1 MSYIFPGLVIGA
13 VYAILGNSITLTYS
27 ATGVLNLATGSM
39 AFVVADTFY
48 YLIEVAGWSL
58 WEAGILSI
66 VIVGPFLGLLLWAA
80 VFRRMEK
87 SDFVVQVVATIGIAV
102 ALPAL
107 VQIAL
112 PTPQVGQAPGIV
124 PHGLFLVH
132 FWFISAT
139 RDQLAAVSG
148 AILCV
153 ILLVLLVDRTRLGL
167 QTRAVVDKPLL
178 AQGRGINTNF
188 VSAVSWV
195 LAGLLIGIGAVLL
208 SPLITLDSS
217 QYTELV
223 VTALSVALVGRFRG
237 LIATAVSGLLLGVA
251 TSLLIGYAP
260 QGNALIQGLGPSLPF
275 FLLTILLVLGWSP
288 VTTRRDTVQAQAGK
302 RLARRVI
309 PAIGGAH
316 AAVAMP
322 TAATG
327 TPSTDLATAGSLAA
341 SNGQTG
347 LSAPEPVA
355 VRAGRTWSSHK
366 RYRMPIP
373 PFAFKAVLMAGLLLI
388 GLFAFTD
395 YWTGIIGVGLAFSVI
410 FLSFTIA
417 TGEGAVLC
425 LGEASFVAV
434 GGFLAGRFFAA
445 SGLPFWAAAIVG
457 VIASGLIG
465 VVVGAIGARLDQIGF
480 ALVTLAFA
488 LFCEQ
493 FAFNIAVFVP
503 SAGVPYPVFT
513 WFGLTAAQTNVLM
526 GFIAFVVI
534 ATIVGFA
541 KRGRLG
547 RAYAAMRGNPLSSES
562 LGLDVR
568 AMRTVVFAIAA
579 AVAGLGGVL
588 LGINEEQI
596 GSVNVALFVGLVWVA
611 VVVTFG
617 VKGSQGAFLAGLVFS
632 IVPAWFSILS
642 SASWVGNLPT
652 VLFGLGA
659 VGLAKQPRGFLA
671 DIEDQLHRLA
681 GRFFILGP
689 PPPGATLAPG
699 PALATASPVGAGSG
713 AVHP

>member
-48 YLIEVAGWSL
+48 YLIEIVHWPL
-58 WEAGILSI
+58 WAAAILS
-66 VIVGPFLGLLLWAA
+66 VGVVSPLLGLLLWGV

-112 PTPQVGQAPGIV
+112 PTGEVGQAPGIV
-124 PHGLFLVH
+124 PNGLYLVH

-139 RDQLAAVSG
+139 RDQLAAVCG
-148 AILCV
+148 AVLCV

-167 QTRAVVDKPLL
+167 QTRAVVDRPLL
-178 AQGRGINTNF
+178 AEGRGINTSV
-188 VSAVSWV
+188 VSAASWV

-208 SPLITLDSS
+208 SPLISLDSG

-223 VTALSVALVGRFRG
+223 VIALSVALVGRFRN

-260 QGNALIQGLGPSLPF
+260 QGNTLIQGLAPSLPF
-275 FLLTILLVLGWSP
+275 FLLTVLLLLGWSP
-288 VTTRRDTVQAQAGK
+288 VTTRRDTVQAQANK
-302 RLARRVI
+302 RLGRRVRPVTA
-309 PAIGGAH
+309 PAGSG
-316 AAVAMP
+316 AAVAVAAHGGASAGTAADP
-322 TAATG
+322 TAVA
-327 TPSTDLATAGSLAA
+327 
-341 SNGQTG
+341 
-347 LSAPEPVA
+347 SAP
-355 VRAGRTWSSHK
+355 RWSGHR
-366 RYRMPIP
+366 RYRLPLP
-373 PFAFKAVLMAGLLLI
+373 PFAFKAILMGGLLLV

-395 YWTGIIGVGLAFSVI
+395 YWTGVIGVGLAFAVI

-457 VIASGLIG
+457 IIASGLVG

-480 ALVTLAFA
+480 ALVTFAFA

-503 SAGVPYPVFT
+503 SAGVPYPTVT
-513 WFGLTAAQTNVLM
+513 WFGLDAAQTNVLM

-534 ATIVGFA
+534 ATLVGLA

-547 RAYAAMRGNPLSSES
+547 RAYAAMRGNAISSES

-568 AMRTVVFAIAA
+568 TMRTAVFAIAA
-579 AVAGLGGVL
+579 AVAGLGGVI
-588 LGINEEQI
+588 LGINDQQL
-596 GSVNVALFVGLVWVA
+596 GSPDVALAVGLVWVA

-617 VKGSQGAFLAGLVFS
+617 VRGPQGAFLAGLVFS
-632 IVPAWFSILS
+632 IIPAWFGIIS
-642 SASWVGNLPT
+642 SAGWVGDVPT
-652 VLFGLGA
+652 LLFGLGA
-659 VGLAKQPRGFLA
+659 IGLAKQPRGFLA
-671 DIEDQLHRLA
+671 GIEDQLLGLA
-681 GRFFILGP
+681 ERFFVFGP
-689 PPPGATLAPG
+689 VPRGKDAQPVPAPS
-699 PALATASPVGAGSG
+699 PASPVGAGS
-713 AVHP
+713 AVER

>member
-48 YLIEVAGWSL
+48 YLVEVVHWPL
-58 WEAGILSI
+58 WAAGILS
-66 VIVGPFLGLLLWAA
+66 VGVVSPLLGLLLWGV

-112 PTPQVGQAPGIV
+112 PTGQVGQAPGIV
-124 PHGLFLVH
+124 PNGLYLVH

-139 RDQLAAVSG
+139 RDQLAAVCG
-148 AILCV
+148 AVLCV
-153 ILLVLLVDRTRLGL
+153 VLLVLLVDRTRLGL
-167 QTRAVVDKPLL
+167 QTRAVVDRPLL
-178 AQGRGINTNF
+178 AEGRGINTSV
-188 VSAVSWV
+188 VSAASWV

-208 SPLITLDSS
+208 SPLISLDSS

-223 VTALSVALVGRFRG
+223 VIALSVALVGRFRN

-260 QGNALIQGLGPSLPF
+260 QGNTLIQGLAPSLPF
-275 FLLTILLVLGWSP
+275 FLLTILLLLGWSP
-288 VTTRRDTVQAQAGK
+288 VTTRRDTVQAQANK
-302 RLARRVI
+302 RLGRRVR
-309 PAIGGAH
+309 PATTRAGSG
-316 AAVAMP
+316 AAVATAPAEP
-322 TAATG
+322 TAI
-327 TPSTDLATAGSLAA
+327 A
-341 SNGQTG
+341 SRPG
-347 LSAPEPVA
+347 
-355 VRAGRTWSSHK
+355 WSGHR
-366 RYRMPIP
+366 RYRLPLP
-373 PFAFKAVLMAGLLLI
+373 PFAFKATLMTGLLLV

-395 YWTGIIGVGLAFSVI
+395 YWTGVIGVGLAFAVI

-457 VIASGLIG
+457 VIASGLVG

-503 SAGVPYPVFT
+503 SAGVPYPTVT
-513 WFGLTAAQTNVLM
+513 WFGLDAAQTNVLM

-534 ATIVGFA
+534 ATVVGLA

-547 RAYAAMRGNPLSSES
+547 RAYAAMRGNAISSES

-568 AMRTVVFAIAA
+568 TMRTAVFAIAA
-579 AVAGLGGVL
+579 AVAGLGGVI
-588 LGINEEQI
+588 LGINEQQL
-596 GSVNVALFVGLVWVA
+596 GSPDVALAVGLVWVA

-617 VKGSQGAFLAGLVFS
+617 VRGPQGAFLAGLVFS
-632 IVPAWFSILS
+632 IIPAWFGIIS
-642 SASWVGNLPT
+642 SAGWVGDVPT
-652 VLFGLGA
+652 LLFGLGA
-659 VGLAKQPRGFLA
+659 IGLAKQPRGFLA
-671 DIEDQLHRLA
+671 GIEDQLVGLA
-681 GRFFILGP
+681 ERFFVIGP
-689 PPPGATLAPG
+689 VPRGKEVQPAPV
-699 PALATASPVGAGSG
+699 PAPASPVGAGSA
-713 AVHP
+713 AVDR

>member
-27 ATGVLNLATGSM
+27 ATGVLNLAIGSM

-48 YLIEVAGWSL
+48 YLIEVIHWPL
-58 WEAGILSI
+58 WAAGILSI
-66 VIVGPFLGLLLWAA
+66 GIVSPLLGLLLWGA

-87 SDFVVQVVATIGIAV
+87 SDFVVQVAATVGIAV

-112 PTPQVGQAPGIV
+112 PTNQVGQAPGIV
-124 PHGLFLVH
+124 PNGLYLVH

-139 RDQLAAVSG
+139 RDQLAAVCGSVF
-148 AILCV
+148 CV

-167 QTRAVVDKPLL
+167 QTRAVVDRPLL
-178 AQGRGINTNF
+178 AEGRGINTSV
-188 VSAVSWV
+188 VSATSWV

-208 SPLITLDSS
+208 SPLISLDSG

-223 VTALSVALVGRFRG
+223 VIALSVALVGRFRN
-237 LIATAVSGLLLGVA
+237 LVATTVSGLVLGVA

-260 QGNALIQGLGPSLPF
+260 QGNTLIQGLAPSLPF
-275 FLLTILLVLGWSP
+275 FLLTILLLLGWSP
-288 VTTRRDTVQAQAGK
+288 VTTRRDTVQAQANI
-302 RLARRVI
+302 RLDRRVKLVT
-309 PAIGGAH
+309 ADAGEN
-316 AAVAMP
+316 AAVDKPAEGVASAASVAEP
-322 TAATG
+322 TAVRSRPG
-327 TPSTDLATAGSLAA
+327 WSGRRPYRLPLPS
-341 SNGQTG
+341 
-347 LSAPEPVA
+347 
-355 VRAGRTWSSHK
+355 
-366 RYRMPIP
+366 
-373 PFAFKAVLMAGLLLI
+373 FAFKAILMAGLLLV
-388 GLFAFTD
+388 GLFAFSD
-395 YWTGIIGVGLAFSVI
+395 YWTGVIGVGLAFAVI

-434 GGFLAGRFFAA
+434 GGFLAGRLFAA

-457 VIASGLIG
+457 VIASGLVG

-503 SAGVPYPVFT
+503 SAGVPYPAAT
-513 WFGLTAAQTNVLM
+513 WFGLDVAQTNVLM
-526 GFIAFVVI
+526 GFIAFVAI
-534 ATIVGFA
+534 ATLVGLA

-547 RAYAAMRGNPLSSES
+547 RAYAAMRGNAISSES

-568 AMRTVVFAIAA
+568 TMRTAVFAIAA
-579 AVAGLGGVL
+579 AVAGLGGVI
-588 LGINEEQI
+588 LGINEQQL
-596 GSVNVALFVGLVWVA
+596 GSPDVALAVGLVWMA

-617 VKGSQGAFLAGLVFS
+617 VRGPQGAFLAGLVFS
-632 IVPAWFSILS
+632 IVPAWLSFVS
-642 SASWVGNLPT
+642 SAGWVGDVPT
-652 VLFGLGA
+652 LLFGLGA
-659 VGLAKQPRGFLA
+659 VGLAKRPRGFLA
-671 DIEDQLHRLA
+671 GIEDQLLGWA
-681 GRFFILGP
+681 ERFFVLGP
-689 PPPGATLAPG
+689 LPRGNEAQPAPAPSPP
-699 PALATASPVGAGSG
+699 SPVGAGNAPVG
-713 AVHP
+713 R

>member
-48 YLIEVAGWSL
+48 YLIEVVHWPL
-58 WEAGILSI
+58 WAAGILS
-66 VIVGPFLGLLLWAA
+66 VGVVSPLLGLLLWGA

-112 PTPQVGQAPGIV
+112 PTGQIGQAPGIV
-124 PHGLFLVH
+124 PNGLYLVH

-139 RDQLAAVSG
+139 RDQLAAVCG
-148 AILCV
+148 AVLCV
-153 ILLVLLVDRTRLGL
+153 VLLVLLVDRTRLGL
-167 QTRAVVDKPLL
+167 QTRAVVDRPLL
-178 AQGRGINTNF
+178 AEGRGINTSV
-188 VSAVSWV
+188 VSAASWV

-208 SPLITLDSS
+208 SPLISLDSS

-223 VTALSVALVGRFRG
+223 VIALSVALVGRFRN
-237 LIATAVSGLLLGVA
+237 LVATAVSGLLLGVA

-260 QGNALIQGLGPSLPF
+260 QGNTLIQGLAPSLPF
-275 FLLTILLVLGWSP
+275 FLLTILLLLGWSP
-288 VTTRRDTVQAQAGK
+288 VTTRRDTVQAQANK
-302 RLARRVI
+302 RLGRRVR
-309 PAIGGAH
+309 PVTERAGADTG
-316 AAVAMP
+316 VAMP
-322 TAATG
+322 AVDGDASVDGVVEPTAA
-327 TPSTDLATAGSLAA
+327 PSRPG
-341 SNGQTG
+341 
-347 LSAPEPVA
+347 
-355 VRAGRTWSSHK
+355 WSGHR
-366 RYRMPIP
+366 RYRLPLP
-373 PFAFKAVLMAGLLLI
+373 PFALKAILMAGLLLV

-395 YWTGIIGVGLAFSVI
+395 YWTGVIGVGLAFAVI

-445 SGLPFWAAAIVG
+445 SGLPFWAAALVG
-457 VIASGLIG
+457 VIASGLVG

-503 SAGVPYPVFT
+503 SAGVPYPAVT
-513 WFGLTAAQTNVLM
+513 WFGLDAAQTNVLM

-534 ATIVGFA
+534 ATLVGLA

-547 RAYAAMRGNPLSSES
+547 RAYAAMRGNAISSES

-568 AMRTVVFAIAA
+568 TMRTAVFAIAA
-579 AVAGLGGVL
+579 AVAGLGGVI
-588 LGINEEQI
+588 LGINEQQL
-596 GSVNVALFVGLVWVA
+596 GSPDVALAVGLVWVA

-617 VKGSQGAFLAGLVFS
+617 VRGPQGAFLAGLVFS
-632 IVPAWFSILS
+632 IIPAWFGILS
-642 SASWVGNLPT
+642 SAGWVGDVPT
-652 VLFGLGA
+652 LLFGLGA
-659 VGLAKQPRGFLA
+659 IGLAKQPRGFLA
-671 DIEDQLHRLA
+671 GIEDQLLGLA
-681 GRFFILGP
+681 ERFFVLGP
-689 PPPGATLAPG
+689 LPRAKVGQPAPA
-699 PALATASPVGAGSG
+699 PSPASPVSAGSAAG
-713 AVHP
+713 APGTAVER

>member
-1 MSYIFPGLVIGA
+1 
-13 VYAILGNSITLTYS
+13 
-27 ATGVLNLATGSM
+27 
-39 AFVVADTFY
+39 
-48 YLIEVAGWSL
+48 
-58 WEAGILSI
+58 
-66 VIVGPFLGLLLWAA
+66 
-80 VFRRMEK
+80 MEK

-112 PTPQVGQAPGIV
+112 PTGQIGQAPGIV
-124 PHGLFLVH
+124 PNGLYLVH

-139 RDQLAAVSG
+139 RDQLAAVCG
-148 AILCV
+148 AVLCV
-153 ILLVLLVDRTRLGL
+153 VLLVLLVDRTRLGL
-167 QTRAVVDKPLL
+167 QTRAVVDRPLL
-178 AQGRGINTNF
+178 AEGRGINTSV
-188 VSAVSWV
+188 VSAASWV

-208 SPLITLDSS
+208 SPLISLDSG

-223 VTALSVALVGRFRG
+223 VIALSVALVGRFRN
-237 LIATAVSGLLLGVA
+237 LVATAVSGLLLGVA

-260 QGNALIQGLGPSLPF
+260 QGNTLIQGLAPSLPF
-275 FLLTILLVLGWSP
+275 FLLTILLLLGWSP
-288 VTTRRDTVQAQAGK
+288 VTTRRDTVEAQANK
-302 RLARRVI
+302 RLGRRVR
-309 PAIGGAH
+309 PLTARAGAD
-316 AAVAMP
+316 AAVAIAAANGDASAAREAEP
-322 TAATG
+322 TAV
-327 TPSTDLATAGSLAA
+327 PSRPGWS
-341 SNGQTG
+341 
-347 LSAPEPVA
+347 
-355 VRAGRTWSSHK
+355 GRR
-366 RYRMPIP
+366 RYRLPLP

-395 YWTGIIGVGLAFSVI
+395 YWTGVIGAGMAFAVI

-457 VIASGLIG
+457 VIASGLVG

-503 SAGVPYPVFT
+503 SAGVPYPAVT
-513 WFGLTAAQTNVLM
+513 WFGLDAAQTNVLM

-534 ATIVGFA
+534 ATLVGLA

-547 RAYAAMRGNPLSSES
+547 RAYAAMRGNAISSES

-568 AMRTVVFAIAA
+568 TMRTAVFAIAA
-579 AVAGLGGVL
+579 GVAGLGGVI
-588 LGINEEQI
+588 LGINEQQL
-596 GSVNVALFVGLVWVA
+596 GAPDVALAVGLVWVA

-617 VKGSQGAFLAGLVFS
+617 VRGPQGAFLAGLVFS
-632 IVPAWFSILS
+632 IIPAWFGIIS
-642 SASWVGNLPT
+642 SAGWVGDLPT
-652 VLFGLGA
+652 LLFGLGA
-659 VGLAKQPRGFLA
+659 IGLAKQPRGFLA
-671 DIEDQLHRLA
+671 GIEDQLLGLA
-681 GRFFILGP
+681 ERFFVLGP
-689 PPPGATLAPG
+689 VPRGKEVQPVPAPS
-699 PALATASPVGAGSG
+699 PASPVGAGS
-713 AVHP
+713 ATVER

>member
-48 YLIEVAGWSL
+48 YLIEVVHWSL
-58 WEAGILSI
+58 WAAGIMS
-66 VIVGPFLGLLLWAA
+66 VGVVSPLLGLLLWAA

-112 PTPQVGQAPGIV
+112 PTGQVGQAPGIV
-124 PHGLFLVH
+124 PNGLYLVH

-139 RDQLAAVSG
+139 RDQLAAVCG
-148 AILCV
+148 AVLCV
-153 ILLVLLVDRTRLGL
+153 VLLVLLVDRTRLGL
-167 QTRAVVDKPLL
+167 QTRAVVDRPLL
-178 AQGRGINTNF
+178 AEGRGINTSV
-188 VSAVSWV
+188 VSAASWV

-208 SPLITLDSS
+208 SPLISLDSG

-223 VTALSVALVGRFRG
+223 VIALSVALVGRFRN
-237 LIATAVSGLLLGVA
+237 LVATAVSGLLLGVA

-260 QGNALIQGLGPSLPF
+260 QSNTLIQGLAPSLPF
-275 FLLTILLVLGWSP
+275 FLLTILLLLGWSP
-288 VTTRRDTVQAQAGK
+288 VTTRRDTVQAQANK
-302 RLARRVI
+302 RLGRRVR
-309 PAIGGAH
+309 PVTARAGAD
-316 AAVAMP
+316 AAVALPAVEGDASMDGVVEP
-322 TAATG
+322 TAV
-327 TPSTDLATAGSLAA
+327 PSRPG
-341 SNGQTG
+341 
-347 LSAPEPVA
+347 
-355 VRAGRTWSSHK
+355 WSGHR
-366 RYRMPIP
+366 RYRLPLP
-373 PFAFKAVLMAGLLLI
+373 PFALKAILMAGLLLV

-395 YWTGIIGVGLAFSVI
+395 YWTGVIGVGLAFAVI

-457 VIASGLIG
+457 VIASGLVG

-503 SAGVPYPVFT
+503 SAGVPYPAVT
-513 WFGLTAAQTNVLM
+513 WFGLDAAQTNVLM

-534 ATIVGFA
+534 ATLVGLA

-547 RAYAAMRGNPLSSES
+547 RAYAAMRGNAISSES

-568 AMRTVVFAIAA
+568 TMRTAVFAIAA
-579 AVAGLGGVL
+579 AVAGLGGVI
-588 LGINEEQI
+588 LGINEQQL
-596 GSVNVALFVGLVWVA
+596 GSPDVALAVGLVWVA

-617 VKGSQGAFLAGLVFS
+617 VRGPQGAFLAGLVFS
-632 IVPAWFSILS
+632 IIPAWFGILS
-642 SASWVGNLPT
+642 SAGWVGDVPT
-652 VLFGLGA
+652 LLFGLGA
-659 VGLAKQPRGFLA
+659 IGLAKQPRGFLA
-671 DIEDQLHRLA
+671 GIEDQLLGLA
-681 GRFFILGP
+681 ERFFVLGP
-689 PPPGATLAPG
+689 HPRAKVGPSAPAPPPS
-699 PALATASPVGAGSG
+699 SPVTAGSAAG
-713 AVHP
+713 VPGTAVER

>member
-48 YLIEVAGWSL
+48 YLIEVVHWPL
-58 WEAGILSI
+58 WAAGILS
-66 VIVGPFLGLLLWAA
+66 VGVVSPLLGLLLWAA

-112 PTPQVGQAPGIV
+112 PTGQVGQAPGIV
-124 PHGLFLVH
+124 PNGLYLVH

-139 RDQLAAVSG
+139 RDQLAAVCG
-148 AILCV
+148 AVLCV
-153 ILLVLLVDRTRLGL
+153 VLLVLLVDRTRLGL
-167 QTRAVVDKPLL
+167 QTRAVVDRPLL
-178 AQGRGINTNF
+178 AQGRGINTSV
-188 VSAVSWV
+188 VSAASWV

-208 SPLITLDSS
+208 SPLISLDSG

-223 VTALSVALVGRFRG
+223 VIALSVALVGRFRN
-237 LIATAVSGLLLGVA
+237 LVATAVSGLLLGVA

-260 QGNALIQGLGPSLPF
+260 QSNTLIQGLAPSLPF
-275 FLLTILLVLGWSP
+275 FLLTILLLLGWSP
-288 VTTRRDTVQAQAGK
+288 VTTRRDTVQAHAGK
-302 RLARRVI
+302 RLARRVR
-309 PAIGGAH
+309 PVTARSGTQVAAELPGVNGGGT
-316 AAVAMP
+316 AASAVEP
-322 TAATG
+322 TAV
-327 TPSTDLATAGSLAA
+327 PPRAA
-341 SNGQTG
+341 WSGQ
-347 LSAPEPVA
+347 
-355 VRAGRTWSSHK
+355 R
-366 RYRMPIP
+366 RYRLPLP
-373 PFAFKAVLMAGLLLI
+373 PFAFKAILMAGLLLI

-395 YWTGIIGVGLAFSVI
+395 YWTGVIGVGMAFAVI

-434 GGFLAGRFFAA
+434 GGFLAGRFFTA

-457 VIASGLIG
+457 VIASGLVG

-503 SAGVPYPVFT
+503 SAGVPYPTVT
-513 WFGLTAAQTNVLM
+513 WFGLDAAQTNVLM
-526 GFIAFVVI
+526 GFIVFAVI
-534 ATIVGFA
+534 ATLVGLA

-547 RAYAAMRGNPLSSES
+547 RVYAAMRGNAISSES

-568 AMRTVVFAIAA
+568 MMRTAVFAAAA
-579 AVAGLGGVL
+579 AVAGLGGVI
-588 LGINEEQI
+588 LGVNEQQL
-596 GSVNVALFVGLVWVA
+596 GSPDVALAVGLVWVA

-617 VKGSQGAFLAGLVFS
+617 VRGPQGAFLAGLVFS
-632 IVPAWFSILS
+632 IVPAWFGILS
-642 SASWVGNLPT
+642 SAGWVGDVPT
-652 VLFGLGA
+652 LLFGLGA
-659 VGLAKQPRGFLA
+659 IGLAKQPRGFLA
-671 DIEDQLHRLA
+671 GIEDHLLGWA
-681 GRFFILGP
+681 ERFFVLGP
-689 PPPGATLAPG
+689 AAPAEAAQLAPA
-699 PALATASPVGAGSG
+699 PSPASPVGASS
-713 AVHP
+713 ATVER